1 MVRSASKPYAWWA
14 LPGTSCMKIYLYI
27 LFFTFYDKKQV
38 LSLSYR

>member
-1 MVRSASKPYAWWA
+1 MVRSATKPYAWWA
-14 LPGTSCMKIYLYI
+14 LLGTYYIKICLYI

>member
-14 LPGTSCMKIYLYI
+14 LPGISYMKIYLYI
-27 LFFTFYDKKQV
+27 LFFTFYDKKQP